1 MTRAKKGTSKTAP
14 RKGIPAGGDHNL
26 HKRLESERISDDIAS
41 FEKSGGRIEKLGV
54 TRVLQKVAPAGPNEQ
69 DAAPPR
75 APGAAR
81 KK

>member
-1 MTRAKKGTSKTAP
+1 
-14 RKGIPAGGDHNL
+14 
-26 HKRLESERISDDIAS
+26 
-41 FEKSGGRIEKLGV
+41 
-54 TRVLQKVAPAGPNEQ
+54 VLQKVAPAGPNEQ